1 MWDGDNFKDSK
12 AHERSKLA
20 IKEIFENEASNEAIT
35 IKEDLDSEEETG
47 TITDNTKTFSKTT
60 DHDRIEEEIEMV
72 EDEVEEVEY
81 NSYPEE
87 SDAENQIKTKTK
99 EIMQLMQTIDHDDNE
114 IVG

>member
-1 MWDGDNFKDSK
+1 MV
-12 AHERSKLA
+12 
-20 IKEIFENEASNEAIT
+20 ENEVEA
-35 IKEDLDSEEETG
+35 
-47 TITDNTKTFSKTT
+47 
-60 DHDRIEEEIEMV
+60 
-72 EDEVEEVEY
+72 VEY